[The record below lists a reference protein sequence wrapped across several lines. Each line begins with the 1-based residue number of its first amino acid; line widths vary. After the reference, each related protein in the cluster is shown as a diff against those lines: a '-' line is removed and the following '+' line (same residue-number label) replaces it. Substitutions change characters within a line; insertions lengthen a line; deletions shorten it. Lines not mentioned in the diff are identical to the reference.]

1 MFPRAVKSVV
11 RVEQLFLERLFV
23 LHELHVVDEEN
34 VTFSIVALEGNG
46 GSTSHRVNEVV
57 QKCFGGDVED
67 PVCWVVLQHVV
78 SDGVEQVSFS
88 ET

>member
-1 MFPRAVKSVV
+1 
-11 RVEQLFLERLFV
+11 

-57 QKCFGGDVED
+57 QKCFGRN
-67 PVCWVVLQHVV
+67 VVDLALGIVLVNVV
-78 SDGVEQVSFS
+78 ANGVEEVGFT
-88 ET
+88 EA